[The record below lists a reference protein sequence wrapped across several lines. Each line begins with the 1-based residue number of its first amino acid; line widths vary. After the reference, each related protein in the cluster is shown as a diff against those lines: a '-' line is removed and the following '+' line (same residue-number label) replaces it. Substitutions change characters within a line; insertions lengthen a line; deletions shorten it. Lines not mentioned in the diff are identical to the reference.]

1 MKVILNQDVKHLGEE
16 GDVKT
21 VAAGYARN
29 YLFPRNLALPYN
41 DITVAF
47 FESRKDEIAAR
58 KQAKR
63 TDATGLKERL
73 EAFTLELT
81 MSAGQNG
88 KLYGAVTNHTIA
100 EEIAKHGFDIER
112 RRIDIPGLT
121 IKHTGKYTVVIHLY
135 ETVSADLTVVV
146 SPQVE
151 TRQER
156 TSAPRRRYQPRE
168 DAFKAESEATAQA
181 TADAVVETDVVAA
194 AESTEAAE
202 VAPQSEE
209 TPEQ

>member
-1 MKVILNQDVKHLGEE
+1 MKIILNQDVKHLGEE

-41 DITVAF
+41 DITVAH

-63 TDATGLKERL
+63 TDASGLKERL

-81 MSAGQNG
+81 MSAGPNG

-100 EEIAKHGFDIER
+100 EEIAKNGFDIER

-135 ETVSADLTVVV
+135 ETMSADLTVVV
-146 SPQVE
+146 SAQVE
-151 TRQER
+151 KR
-156 TSAPRRRYQPRE
+156 TEKTPAPRRRNQYAAREYENEKSDQDAIADEVATAEATVAPEAAPQTE
-168 DAFKAESEATAQA
+168 DA
-181 TADAVVETDVVAA
+181 
-194 AESTEAAE
+194 
-202 VAPQSEE
+202 
-209 TPEQ
+209 PE

>member
-21 VAAGYARN
+21 VATGYARN

-41 DITVAF
+41 DITVAH

-81 MSAGQNG
+81 MSAGPNG

-135 ETVSADLTVVV
+135 ETVSADLTVAV
-146 SPQVE
+146 SAQVE
-151 TRQER
+151 TRHEK
-156 TSAPRRRYQPRE
+156 TPAPKRRDRYAPRE
-168 DAFKAESEATAQA
+168 DEVPEHDAT
-181 TADAVVETDVVAA
+181 TVAA
-194 AESTEAAE
+194 AEVTEAEAA
-202 VAPQSEE
+202 APQSENA
-209 TPEQ
+209 PE